1 LYSEILVAVDFE
13 TDAAAI
19 VGKAARLAALHGAR
33 LVLVHVTEPAAM
45 SAAMIGPDGLGMVA
59 EDAELDERLVEA
71 ARLRIAELARSAGL
85 EDVEVR
91 VDLGLPG
98 ATLVRVA
105 EETGA
110 DLIVIGHHPRRGLAM
125 LFGTGTDSSV
135 LHHAPC
141 DVLAL
146 WA

>member
-1 LYSEILVAVDFE
+1 MYSKILVAVDFE
-13 TDAAAI
+13 TDAATI
-19 VGKAARLAALHGAR
+19 IGKSARLAAVHEAR

-110 DLIVIGHHPRRGLAM
+110 DLIVIGHHPRRGLAL
-125 LFGTGTDSSV
+125 LFGIGTDSSV

-146 WA
+146 RA

>member
-1 LYSEILVAVDFE
+1 LYRKILVAVDFE
-13 TDAAAI
+13 TDAAKI
-19 VGKAARLAALHGAR
+19 IGKAARLAEVHGAT
-33 LVLVHVTEPAAM
+33 LILAHVTEPAAL

-71 ARLRIAELARSAGL
+71 ARLRIADLARSAGL

-110 DLIVIGHHPRRGLAM
+110 DLIVIGHHPRRGLAV
-125 LFGTGTDSSV
+125 LFGTGTDSNV

-146 WA
+146 RA

>member
-1 LYSEILVAVDFE
+1 MYRKILVAVDFE

-19 VGKAARLAALHGAR
+19 IAKAARLADIHGAM

-110 DLIVIGHHPRRGLAM
+110 DLIVIGHHPRRGLAL
-125 LFGTGTDSSV
+125 LFGIGTDSSV

-146 WA
+146 RA